1 MQEHTMAP
9 LQQGERI
16 NEIDIVRGLALFGI
30 LMVNMSFFKYPVFF
44 DRYPSGFPEGI
55 DQLSAWFIQ
64 LFFTGKFYA
73 IFSFLF
79 GLGFFIFM
87 ERTLEKGL
95 ELVPLYR
102 RRLLALLVFGLL
114 HLIFFWSGDIL
125 MTYAIVGFILLKF
138 RSKSLVSLG
147 KWIIGLFVTSLLL
160 NVMFGLVGGLGEV
173 MAGDKYAVIMAEM
186 IDEAIIVYLEGSI
199 WQLVAFRALNE
210 LPYVLLSLL
219 VWIPAVL
226 AFFLCGFY
234 AGKVGIFKDIPGH
247 ADLLRIIISRGLP
260 LGIAFLL
267 LYIVIESGLWPVSL
281 LLKPAFLAALNYIA
295 SIFIFPSYIA
305 IILLS
310 LQGDFCR
317 KLLSPVAAAGR
328 MALTNYL
335 AQTVIAVLI
344 FYGFG
349 LGLYGEVSLTQGIIL
364 TIGIYFIQLLW
375 SNLWLRKFRYGPM
388 EWLWRVLTYKQL
400 QPFRINNYNYPTRK
414 KEVGL

>member
-9 LQQGERI
+9 IQAGERI

-44 DRYPSGFPEGI
+44 DRYPSSFPEGI

-64 LFFTGKFYA
+64 LFFTGNFYA

-102 RRLLALLVFGLL
+102 RRLLALFAFGLL
-114 HLIFFWSGDIL
+114 HLLFFWSGDIL

-138 RSKSLVSLG
+138 RSKSLASLG
-147 KWIIGLFVTSLLL
+147 KWIIGLFITSLVL
-160 NVMFGLVGGLGEV
+160 NVLFGLVGGLGEV
-173 MAGDKYAVIMAEM
+173 MAGDKYALIMAEM
-186 IDEAIIVYLEGSI
+186 IDEAIIVYLQGSF
-199 WQLVAFRALNE
+199 WQLVAFRVLNE

-219 VWIPAVL
+219 IWIPAVL

-234 AGKVGIFKDIPGH
+234 VGKKNVFKDIPGH
-247 ADLLRIIISRGLP
+247 AELLRKIISRGLP
-260 LGIAFLL
+260 LGIFFLL
-267 LYIVIESGLWPVSL
+267 LYLLVETGIWPVSL
-281 LLKPAFLAALNYIA
+281 LVRPALLAAFNYLA

-305 IILLS
+305 IILLV
-310 LQGDFCR
+310 LQRPFCK
-317 KLLSPVAAAGR
+317 KLLTPLAAAGR

-335 AQTVIAVLI
+335 MQTLLSVFV

-349 LGLYGEVSLTQGIIL
+349 LGLYGAVTVTVGILL
-364 TIGIYFIQLLW
+364 TIGIYVIQVIW

-388 EWLWRVLTYKQL
+388 EWFWRVLTYKQL
-400 QPFRINNYNYPTRK
+400 QPFLISDSRK
-414 KEVGL
+414 SDKEMIS

>member
-9 LQQGERI
+9 IQTGERI

-44 DRYPSGFPEGI
+44 DRYPSSFPEGI

-64 LFFTGKFYA
+64 LFFTGNFYA

-102 RRLLALLVFGLL
+102 RRLLALFVFGLL
-114 HLIFFWSGDIL
+114 HLLLFWSGDIL

-138 RSKSLVSLG
+138 RRKSLASLG
-147 KWIIGLFVTSLLL
+147 KWIIGLFITSLIL
-160 NVMFGLVGGLGEV
+160 NVLFGLVGGLGEV
-173 MAGDKYAVIMAEM
+173 MAGDKYVVIMTEM
-186 IDEAIIVYLEGSI
+186 IDEAIIVYLQGSF

-219 VWIPAVL
+219 IWIPAVL

-234 AGKVGIFKDIPGH
+234 VGKKGVFKDIPGH
-247 ADLLRIIISRGLP
+247 LVLLRKIISRGLP
-260 LGIAFLL
+260 LGIFFLL
-267 LYIVIESGLWPVSL
+267 LYLLVETGIWPVSL
-281 LLKPAFLAALNYIA
+281 LVRPALLAAFNYLA

-305 IILLS
+305 IILLV
-310 LQGDFCR
+310 LQGPFCK
-317 KLLSPVAAAGR
+317 KLLTPLAAAGR

-335 AQTVIAVLI
+335 MQTLLSVFV

-349 LGLYGEVSLTQGIIL
+349 LGLYGAVTVTVGILL
-364 TIGIYFIQLLW
+364 TIGIYVIQVIW
-375 SNLWLRKFRYGPM
+375 SNLWLRKFLYGPM
-388 EWLWRVLTYKQL
+388 EWFWRVLTYKQL
-400 QPFRINNYNYPTRK
+400 QPFVISDSRK
-414 KEVGL
+414 SDKEMIS

>member
-1 MQEHTMAP
+1 MQEHNIAP
-9 LQQGERI
+9 LQPGERI

-102 RRLLALLVFGLL
+102 RRLLALFVFGFL

-138 RSKSLVSLG
+138 RGKSLASLG
-147 KWIIGLFVTSLLL
+147 KWIIGLFITSLTL
-160 NVMFGLVGGLGEV
+160 NALFGLVGGLGEV
-173 MAGDKYAVIMAEM
+173 MAGDKYIAIMAGM
-186 IDEAIIVYLEGSI
+186 IDEAIIVYREGSF
-199 WQLVAFRALNE
+199 WQLTAFRALNE

-219 VWIPAVL
+219 IWIPAVL

-234 AGKVGIFKDIPGH
+234 VGKKGIFKDIPGH
-247 ADLLRIIISRGLP
+247 TELLRKIISRGLP
-260 LGIAFLL
+260 LGIFFLL
-267 LYIVIESGLWPVSL
+267 LYLLVETGIWSVSL
-281 LLKPAFLAALNYIA
+281 LFRPALLAAFNYLA

-305 IILLS
+305 IILLV
-310 LQGDFCR
+310 LQRPFCK
-317 KLLSPVAAAGR
+317 KLLTPVAAAGR

-335 AQTVIAVLI
+335 LQTLLCVFV

-349 LGLYGEVSLTQGIIL
+349 LGLYGAVTVTAGIL
-364 TIGIYFIQLLW
+364 FTIVIYLVQVIW

-388 EWLWRVLTYKQL
+388 EWFWRVLTYKNI
-400 QPFRINNYNYPTRK
+400 QPFVISDRGK
-414 KEVGL
+414 SAKEMSL